1 MLSVMLANHCY
12 SWNMGFIL
20 LKNAEGNALEPWPQM
35 ISTNLVNRSHGLR
48 QRRVVRGRSTSCVC
62 WKEEEWV
69 ERLPR
74 TPSKNPEQRKKQKK
88 TPPHKNRVGERSRG
102 LKFNKAEVWREEAD
116 EDTEGSWREE
126 AKHLDQDP
134 TLVKAGVVELRSES
148 ETLITLSLNK
158 LP

>member
-35 ISTNLVNRSHGLR
+35 ISTNQVNRSHGLR

-69 ERLPR
+69 ERLPS

-88 TPPHKNRVGERSRG
+88 PHHTKTEWERGAAGWSLIKLRFDG
-102 LKFNKAEVWREEAD
+102 RKQTRTRRAAD
-116 EDTEGSWREE
+116 ERKQNTWTRTQPLSRLVLLSWE
-126 AKHLDQDP
+126 
-134 TLVKAGVVELRSES
+134 VKVK
-148 ETLITLSLNK
+148 LS
-158 LP
+158 

>member
-1 MLSVMLANHCY
+1 MLSVIINHCC
-12 SWNMGFIL
+12 SWNMGFFL
-20 LKNAEGNALEPWPQM
+20 LKNAEGNALEPWSQM
-35 ISTNLVNRSHGLR
+35 IWTNQVNRSHGLR

-69 ERLPR
+69 ERLPS
-74 TPSKNPEQRKKQKK
+74 TPSKNPEQRKNKKEPSTQKQSG
-88 TPPHKNRVGERSRG
+88 REE
-102 LKFNKAEVWREEAD
+102 LNKAEVWREEAD